1 MRLLALGLGCL
12 LIGLLILAPIVPRV
26 SAALPYPANSTFSD
40 LTLTHWSAFEYAR
53 DQLAATGQVPL
64 WRTSILSGTPFA
76 ENPLAGLFYPPH
88 WLALFAS
95 IPLALAL
102 NILLWLHLSLAA
114 GAMYAL
120 LRRWQI
126 RPLAA
131 CASAL
136 AFAAAPKI
144 VAHMGLGHLT
154 LVEAWAWVPLVL
166 VPHPRPLSYDEKIVA
181 GEGSA
186 LSGVALGV
194 CALADARMAIY
205 AGALA
210 ISYVIIIGA
219 KRNRAAWLNVIG
231 RVTIMLTVALAIS
244 AAAWLPTLSLTSSSS
259 RAALAPAEAGVLS
272 LDPIYLLGV
281 LIADRSGAAERTT
294 YVGLDRIGVGDN
306 RAYCAIDRLSARLRV
321 WLLGVIVVGAIVA
334 LGTYT
339 PLYNLLAQLPGA
351 SLLRVPARAWFVVI
365 FALAVLAGLGLHT
378 LLSSIKRSSRQRA
391 VAVIA
396 VGLIAIDLMSVDWAV
411 YRVVGVDAAF
421 STGRATADWL
431 ARQPGE
437 FRVYSPSLS
446 IPQHVAQ
453 QFNLQLADGV
463 DPLQLAR
470 YVQLMQQ
477 ATSVGEWGYSV
488 TLPPFPGIQTDADVS
503 TALKDITPNAAL
515 LGLLNVKY
523 VVAAFPIGS
532 PDLIER
538 YRSGNTIVY
547 ENQRVLPR
555 AFMVDQIEV
564 ARSLDDAAQWLTTA
578 PLSQAAIVEGL
589 PYPIELNA
597 PPGEVRPLQV
607 SADRLK
613 YQASGPGL
621 LVLAEV
627 YAPEWTATL
636 DGKPAAIFPTD
647 VALRGVY
654 VPWGVHTIELTYQP
668 KRVYTGLLISVL
680 SLIAYGIAMALTTL
694 KQRQRRTAEP

>member
-1 MRLLALGLGCL
+1 MRLLSVGLGCL
-12 LIGLLILAPIVPRV
+12 LIGLLILAPIAPRLGE
-26 SAALPYPANSTFSD
+26 ALPYPANSTFSD
-40 LTLTHWSAFEYAR
+40 LTLTHWSAFEYTR
-53 DQLAATGQVPL
+53 DQLATTGQVPL

-88 WLALFAS
+88 WLALFTS

-126 RPLAA
+126 RPVAA
-131 CASAL
+131 FASAL

-166 VPHPRPLSYDEKIVA
+166 YPLPTPTTTFGVFDPLPFAKNANRGGGV
-181 GEGSA
+181 
-186 LSGVALGV
+186 LSGITLGLCV
-194 CALADARMAIY
+194 LADARMAIY

-244 AAAWLPTLSLTSSSS
+244 AAAWLPTLALTDSSS

-272 LDPIYLLGV
+272 LDPVYLLGL

-294 YVGLDRIGVGDN
+294 YVGLIVLALAIIGGL
-306 RAYCAIDRLSARLRV
+306 RGRSMSARLRA
-321 WLLGVIVVGAIVA
+321 WLLGVIVVSAIVA
-334 LGTYT
+334 LGTHT

-351 SLLRVPARAWFVVI
+351 SLLRVPARAWFVVV
-365 FALAVLAGLGLHT
+365 FALATLAGLGLHT
-378 LLSSIKRSSRQRA
+378 ILASIRQPSRQNI
-391 VAVIA
+391 VAAIGL
-396 VGLIAIDLMSVDWAV
+396 GLIAIDLLSVDWAV
-411 YRVVGVDAAF
+411 YRVVGVDTAF
-421 STGRATADWL
+421 STGREVADWL
-431 ARQPGE
+431 KQQPGE

-470 YVQLMQQ
+470 YVQLMQP
-477 ATSVGEWGYSV
+477 ATGVGAWGYSV
-488 TLPPFPGIQTDADVS
+488 TLPPFPGIQTDADVP
-503 TALKDITPNAAL
+503 TALKDIVPNAAL

-523 VVAAFPIGS
+523 VAAEFPIKS

-538 YRSGNTIVY
+538 YRNGNTIVY
-547 ENQRVLPR
+547 ENRRVLPR
-555 AFMVDQIEV
+555 AFMVEQIEV
-564 ARSLDDAAQWLTTA
+564 ARSPNDAVQWLTSA
-578 PLSQAAIVEGL
+578 AVNDAAIVEGL

-597 PPGEVRPLQV
+597 PIGEVRLLET

-613 YQASGPGL
+613 YQANGPGL
-621 LVLAEV
+621 LVLGEV
-627 YAPEWTATL
+627 YAPDWTATL
-636 DGKPAAIFPTD
+636 DGEPTAIFPTD

-654 VPWGVHTIELTYQP
+654 MPWGTHTIELTYQP
-668 KRVYTGLLISVL
+668 KRVYAGLLISF
-680 SLIAYGIAMALTTL
+680 
-694 KQRQRRTAEP
+694 